1 MPACPNC
8 REEYR
13 AGFTVC
19 ADCGA
24 SLVDAPPR
32 EPTPRAGER
41 GSHGGWDTVAEAG
54 QRYEA
59 ELIADRLRDAGIE
72 ATVVDQSFRQEP
84 LTRVAAFSAV
94 RVLVP
99 LDRTEAA
106 RRLLAEPMVPLD
118 EDTDVGIRDVEA
130 DTAEVKPEP
139 TPRTWL
145 GRLFRDILGPYRKK

>member
-1 MPACPNC
+1 M
-8 REEYR
+8 
-13 AGFTVC
+13 G
-19 ADCGA
+19 
-24 SLVDAPPR
+24 
-32 EPTPRAGER
+32 GER

-118 EDTDVGIRDVEA
+118 EDTNDLIDGA
-130 DTAEVKPEP
+130 
-139 TPRTWL
+139 TPSSVWRTGSL
-145 GRLFRDILGPYRKK
+145 LQGRPRKLRARSLRRPGTVAAP